1 MGLRQQFLNHVAQTS
16 ESPLM
21 LEIEKAEGVFLFGP
35 NNKKYFDLISGVS
48 VSNVGHGNPKV
59 IEAIKNQVDSYTH
72 LMVYG
77 EIVQKPQVELAVKLK
92 SLLPDT
98 LDSTYFVNSGSEA
111 IEGAIKLAKRY
122 TGRSGM
128 VAFINAYHGSSIGA
142 LSVMGCEEQKR
153 SYRPL
158 MPGVTHI
165 NFNNFDDL
173 SLITEETAGV
183 IIEPIQGE
191 GGIRIAQYDYLQ
203 ELRKRCNE
211 VGALLI
217 FDEVQTGLGRT
228 GKMFALEHYNVVPDI
243 LVLAKALGGGMPL
256 GAFIASKNVMSSF
269 CTDPVLGHITTF
281 GGHPVSCAASLA
293 AIKVLE
299 DEHLIEAVNR
309 KEQIFRKALEG
320 HKLVKEIRSK
330 GLIMA
335 IELGSADK
343 VNAILRLGLERGFLL
358 DYFLFCDSAFRIAPP
373 LTITDEECE
382 VASQLLL
389 DGLDTIAK

>member
-142 LSVMGCEEQKR
+142 LSVMGCEAQKR

-183 IIEPIQGE
+183 IVEPIQGE
-191 GGIRIAQYDYLQ
+191 GGIRIAQYEYLQ